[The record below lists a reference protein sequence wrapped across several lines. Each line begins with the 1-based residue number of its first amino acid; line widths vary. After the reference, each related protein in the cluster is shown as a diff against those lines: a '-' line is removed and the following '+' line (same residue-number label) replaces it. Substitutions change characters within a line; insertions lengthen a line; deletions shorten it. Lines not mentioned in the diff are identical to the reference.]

1 MTARLLRI
9 LPLVLLLASCQ
20 QRPAPSSPSPQERE
34 AAARAER
41 NRRDLERCLR
51 DREAVQRQLAEL
63 TQTRRQLAQVK
74 TDVYVAAP
82 RPRPMDPAL
91 AARFSLADQ
100 ELDTIRHQEAVA
112 RWRQEEGRRY
122 AEWLRQHTVLQ
133 QRLEKQERQ
142 ELNRLR
148 SLNSSLFDKAEP
160 NRLVQPAVEK
170 YSSCKPESFQAA
182 APTTGP

>member
-9 LPLVLLLASCQ
+9 LPLVMLLASCQ
-20 QRPAPSSPSPQERE
+20 QRPAPSPSPQERE

-41 NRRDLERCLR
+41 NRKDLERCLR
-51 DREAVQRQLAEL
+51 DRDAVQRQLAEL
-63 TQTRRQLAQVK
+63 SRTRRQLAQVK

-112 RWRQEEGRRY
+112 RWRQEGSRRY
-122 AEWLRQHTVLQ
+122 AEWLQQHTLLQ

-142 ELNRLR
+142 EVNRLR

-170 YSSCKPESFQAA
+170 YSSCKPESFLAA
-182 APTTGP
+182 APKTGP